1 MKSKFI
7 SLLAVILGL
16 IIIIFPV
23 MGIIGVSDLIGLS
36 ILLIS
41 IYLLVVGV
49 AIIDYNKSGAILD
62 LVLGMLLLFLSI
74 CLIFN
79 AGIFGF
85 LAQITL
91 YLAGIMLIVVGL
103 VSLINNRQ
111 SRYGFYIG
119 IAGVVL
125 GLVYIVIGT
134 YVANPILLGA
144 LIGAW
149 LVISGILRLMKPVNL
164 PMSWTKKS
172 LSTSTRVS
180 VQIMPHF
187 LLILMPA
194 VKWRWL

>member
-7 SLLAVILGL
+7 SILAMILGL

-49 AIIDYNKSGAILD
+49 AIIDYKNSGERIDLIL
-62 LVLGMLLLFLSI
+62 GIILLFLSI

-79 AGIFGF
+79 AGLFGF

-91 YLAGIMLIVVGL
+91 YLSGIMLIVVGV

-125 GLVYIVIGT
+125 GLVYIVVGT
-134 YVANPILLGA
+134 YVANPVILGV

-149 LVISGILRLMKPVNL
+149 LVISGILRLMD
-164 PMSWTKKS
+164 
-172 LSTSTRVS
+172 R
-180 VQIMPHF
+180 
-187 LLILMPA
+187 
-194 VKWRWL
+194 

>member
-7 SLLAVILGL
+7 SILAMILGL
-16 IIIIFPV
+16 IIIIFPI

-49 AIIDYNKSGAILD
+49 SIIDYNKSGAIID
-62 LVLGMLLLFLSI
+62 LVLGLVLLFLSI

-79 AGIFGF
+79 AGLFGF

-91 YLAGIMLIVVGL
+91 YLAGITLIVVGV

-125 GLVYIVIGT
+125 GLLYIVIGT
-134 YVANPILLGA
+134 YVANPIILGT

-149 LVISGILRLMKPVNL
+149 LVISGILKLMDG
-164 PMSWTKKS
+164 
-172 LSTSTRVS
+172 
-180 VQIMPHF
+180 
-187 LLILMPA
+187 
-194 VKWRWL
+194 